1 MRTFLRSKVKLLVIA
16 FAVVLA
22 IPAIALADNVQNDV
36 TAGGNDTITTA
47 TSTTINY
54 RITANNGDGQTG
66 CNAADTSAAT
76 LNINAPSGV
85 TATPTSRTFTSCGT
99 NQSVQFSSS
108 TAGDYTITV
117 SVSDSGTGTY
127 NTSPATFTLHVTNPP
142 PPPNDPPTLTLPGP
156 QTVQATGPNGAV
168 VNYNASASDPEDG
181 ALTPNCAP
189 ASGTTFPLGITQV
202 NCSVTDSGGASATGF
217 FDVTVVDTTAPSL
230 NLSNQTAEA
239 TGPNGAAVTFSPAPS
254 ASDTVDGPI
263 TPNCDA
269 ASGST
274 FPVGTTTVHCSA
286 ADAHGNQATG
296 SFTVTVQDTTAPALT
311 VPGNKTVEATGPS
324 GAAVNFTATAN
335 DIVDGPITPNC
346 DAASGSTFPVGTTTV
361 HCSATDAHG
370 NQATGSFTVTVQ
382 DTTPPTLTL
391 PDDKTVEATKAAG
404 ADVSYTA
411 TASDLVDSSVSVTCT
426 PASPHT
432 FGFGTT
438 TVDCSATDAH
448 GNTANGSFTVLV
460 QDTTAPVIASHGDVS
475 ATATSANGANVSYTS
490 PGTTDAVD
498 GPGTANCTPAS
509 GTPFALGST
518 TVTCS
523 ATDAHGN
530 TATSTFKVNVTVSA
544 SDFLQPINTDD
555 SSIFKQGSTVPVKF
569 QLTGA
574 SAGIQNAV
582 ANLRI
587 SKVSNNI
594 LGDEAEA
601 ITTTPASTGSLFRY
615 DATSDQYIYN
625 WGTKSY
631 SAGTYQL
638 RIDLGDGVGTRT
650 VLISLKK

>member
-54 RITANNGDGQTG
+54 RIIANNGDGQTG

-168 VNYNASASDPEDG
+168 VNYTASASDPEDG

-587 SKVSNNI
+587 SKVNNNI
-594 LGDEAEA
+594 LGDEVEA

>member
-1 MRTFLRSKVKLLVIA
+1 MRTFLRSKVTLL
-16 FAVVLA
+16 FLTLGLLLA
-22 IPAIALADNVQNDV
+22 IPAIALADNVKNDV
-36 TAGGNDTITTA
+36 VAGGNDTIVTGG
-47 TSTTINY
+47 STTINY
-54 RITANNGDGQTG
+54 EIQQTG
-66 CNAADTSAAT
+66 SGGIGGCDAT
-76 LNINAPSGV
+76 LASPVTVNINAPANV
-85 TATPTSRTFTSCGT
+85 TASPSSLSFSSCGT
-99 NQSVQFSSS
+99 QKSVAFSSN
-108 TAGDYTITV
+108 TAGNYDITV
-117 SVSDSGTGTY
+117 STVDNVGDY
-127 NTSPATFTLHVTNPP
+127 NVTPAKFTLHVNNPP
-142 PPPNDPPTLTLPGP
+142 PPANDPPTLSLPG
-156 QTVQATGPNGAV
+156 
-168 VNYNASASDPEDG
+168 
-181 ALTPNCAP
+181 
-189 ASGTTFPLGITQV
+189 
-202 NCSVTDSGGASATGF
+202 
-217 FDVTVVDTTAPSL
+217 
-230 NLSNQTAEA
+230 NQTAEA
-239 TGPNGAAVTFSPAPS
+239 TGPNGAAVTYTAT
-254 ASDTVDGPI
+254 ANDAQDGAL
-263 TPNCDA
+263 TPNCSP

-274 FPVGTTTVHCSA
+274 FALGSTQVNCSVQDSGGLTTS
-286 ADAHGNQATG
+286 GFF
-296 SFTVTVQDTTAPALT
+296 SVTVQDTTAPELT
-311 VPGNKTVEATGPS
+311 VPADKTAEATGPG
-324 GAAVNFTATAN
+324 GAAVSFNDGVSAT
-335 DIVDGPITPNC
+335 DLVDSNVDVTCNP
-346 DAASGSTFPVGTTTV
+346 ASGSTFALGTT
-361 HCSATDAHG
+361 
-370 NQATGSFTVTVQ
+370 
-382 DTTPPTLTL
+382 P
-391 PDDKTVEATKAAG
+391 
-404 ADVSYTA
+404 
-411 TASDLVDSSVSVTCT
+411 VTCT
-426 PASPHT
+426 
-432 FGFGTT
+432 
-438 TVDCSATDAH
+438 ATDDY
-448 GNTANGSFTVLV
+448 GNSTTRSFDVTVE
-460 QDTTAPVIASHGDVS
+460 DTTAPVIANHGNVTAEATGPNGANVSYTSPTTTDAVDGSGTANCTPASGSTFALGNTTVTCTATDAAGNHSSSTFTVTVEDTTAPVIANHDDVS

-544 SDFLQPINTDD
+544 SDFLQPINPDD